1 MKNKDNILLI
11 GMPGSGKSTVG
22 KILAKKTGMKHID
35 TDALIC
41 DAEGM
46 SLHDIIK
53 AKGLE
58 EFKRIEE
65 QTLLDLNVKGCV
77 ISTGGSAVYFEKAME
92 HLKESCT
99 AVYLFTDP
107 DTLLSHIRNLDTRG
121 ITFRPGQGFKDLYE
135 ERCPL
140 YEKYADIT
148 VTAGL
153 STPMQVARSIIRE
166 ISLRSG
172 R

>member
-107 DTLLSHIRNLDTRG
+107 DTLLSHIRNLELFSNKAAPQWYLTEYNYIQSASAQDFLEIMEYFPVIPPAR
-121 ITFRPGQGFKDLYE
+121 LYSVDS
-135 ERCPL
+135 
-140 YEKYADIT
+140 KK
-148 VTAGL
+148 
-153 STPMQVARSIIRE
+153 
-166 ISLRSG
+166 
-172 R
+172 